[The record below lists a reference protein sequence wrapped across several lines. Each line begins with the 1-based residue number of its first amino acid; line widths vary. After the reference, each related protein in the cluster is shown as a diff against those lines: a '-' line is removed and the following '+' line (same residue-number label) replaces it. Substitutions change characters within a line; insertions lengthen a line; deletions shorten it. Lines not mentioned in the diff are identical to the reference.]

1 MQGRAV
7 RTASKARAAWPE
19 HVGRD
24 FPAGRR
30 CFCIPQGS
38 CLALCPH
45 QPPQRALLL
54 PPDCYKDLGALG
66 YSCPPGSDPSLQHGT
81 ATPGTWW
88 LRPQFAARRGDTR
101 SWVWGRGCHH
111 PAPPAHRWIWGGG
124 HRISPW
130 HLQLQVWVRL
140 HPLSCMAAVCSPRPA
155 PRPIPP
161 RPQSWRVANPGHES
175 LKPQNQAI
183 KRGSLAG
190 SREEKGRCIPAD
202 YVLLLRVSRTFSGE
216 DQVCRDVGLGM
227 QPRAGCS
234 WSLAGGQRRGRQ
246 LHLHSL
252 PLISG

>member
-7 RTASKARAAWPE
+7 RTAGKARAAWPE

-30 CFCIPQGS
+30 CFCIPQVT

-45 QPPQRALLL
+45 QPPQRAPLL
-54 PPDCYKDLGALG
+54 PPACYKDLGAL
-66 YSCPPGSDPSLQHGT
+66 
-81 ATPGTWW
+81 
-88 LRPQFAARRGDTR
+88 
-101 SWVWGRGCHH
+101 GCHH

-124 HRISPW
+124 RRISPQ
-130 HLQLQVWVRL
+130 HLQQQVRVRL
-140 HPLSCMAAVCSPRPA
+140 HPLACTAAVCSPRPA
-155 PRPIPP
+155 PRPTPP

-202 YVLLLRVSRTFSGE
+202 YVLLLCVSRTFSGE
-216 DQVCRDVGLGM
+216 DQVRRDVGLGM

-246 LHLHSL
+246 LRLHSL